1 MYAIHAKIEVTEREY
16 ENGYISN
23 WTKNQLLNQE
33 RESRKKITEQNKKY
47 NPDTNY
53 EIEVTTSTESVIDER
68 EKRLR
73 ALINGDTPRNEDE
86 KRMKEDIDRII
97 KEGGIIDIPTVI

>member
-1 MYAIHAKIEVTEREY
+1 MYAIDAKIEVTEREY

-33 RESRKKITEQNKKY
+33 SESRKKFREQDKKF
-47 NPDTNY
+47 NLDRNH
-53 EIEVTTSTESVIDER
+53 EIEVTTSNESVIDDH
-68 EKRLR
+68 EKRLM
-73 ALINGDTPRNEDE
+73 ALINGDTPLNEDE

-97 KEGGIIDIPTVI
+97 KEGGIIDIPTVV

>member
-33 RESRKKITEQNKKY
+33 RESRKKFREQDKEFNLDG
-47 NPDTNY
+47 NH
-53 EIEVTTSTESVIDER
+53 EIEVTTSTESVIDDH
-68 EKRLR
+68 EKRLM
-73 ALINGDTPRNEDE
+73 ALINGDTPQNESEETMKKQIDE
-86 KRMKEDIDRII
+86 II
-97 KEGGIIDIPTVI
+97 KRGGIIDIPTVV